1 MNLIQKQIIDLL
13 NSSIHNT
20 VPKLDYSKDINW
32 DEIIDEANA
41 HSITGLIYPALKNIK
56 NNNIDKEIIDKLKRT
71 TLYSAIGQSNH
82 IKTTAEILKLFNE
95 NNIPV
100 IVLKGL
106 VVREYYPKPDLRTMC
121 DSDVI
126 IHKEDLE
133 KVRELLLERGFH
145 EEEDAGHHIAFLR
158 GGFNLEVHWT
168 LANETFRKGQ
178 ECFQEKIWDDA
189 MKVKVGGIDTLSL
202 SLEDLTLH
210 LCAHMASHMAISG
223 FGVRQLADLV
233 LVVEHKGKEIN
244 WSEFKEKAEKS
255 GLTQFST
262 GMFKVCN
269 YLFGMEIPKE
279 LNIKSKNEDDEIIKL
294 VVNDIFTGGV
304 YGQRDLS
311 FSFRAQVGYDIDDD
325 STFSMIKRYIQ
336 VILPPTSKLSDRY
349 AYAKKYKILLPI
361 AWIHHIY
368 VGITT
373 KEYDSDSKK
382 KFLTSTII
390 NAKSRN
396 KVVRWLEL

>member
-1 MNLIQKQIIDLL
+1 MNLIQEQIIDLL
-13 NSSIHNT
+13 NASIHNT
-20 VPKLDYSKDINW
+20 VPKLDYSKNIEWDNLIN
-32 DEIIDEANA
+32 EANA
-41 HSITGLIYPALKNIK
+41 HSITGLLYPALKNIK
-56 NNNIDKEIIDKLKRT
+56 DNNISKEVIDKLKRYT
-71 TLYSAIGQSNH
+71 FNEAIGQSNH
-82 IKTTAEILKLFNE
+82 IKRTAEILSLFNE

-126 IHKEDLE
+126 IHKNDLE
-133 KVRELLLERGFH
+133 KVRKLLLEKGFV
-145 EEEDAGHHIAFLR
+145 EEEDAGHHIAFLNNS
-158 GGFNLEVHWT
+158 FNLEVHWT
-168 LANETFRKGQ
+168 LANESFRKGQ
-178 ECFQEKIWDDA
+178 ECFQERIWDDA
-189 MKVKVGGIDTLSL
+189 MKIKVGGVDTLSL
-202 SLEDLTLH
+202 SLEDLALH

-233 LVVEHKGKEIN
+233 LLVEHKGNEID
-244 WSEFKEKAEKS
+244 WDEFKDKAKKS

-269 YLFGMEIPKE
+269 YLFDMEIPKQ
-279 LNIKSKNEDDEIIKL
+279 LNIKNSRNDEEIIKL

-325 STFSMIKRYIQ
+325 STFSMLKRYIQ
-336 VILPPTSKLSDRY
+336 VILPPISKLSDRY
-349 AYAKKYKILLPI
+349 AYAKKYKILLPA

-373 KEYDSDSKK
+373 KEYDSESKK
-382 KFLTSTII
+382 KFLTSTIS

>member
-1 MNLIQKQIIDLL
+1 MNLIQEQIIDLL
-13 NSSIHNT
+13 NASIHNT
-20 VPKLDYSKDINW
+20 VPKLDYSKNVEWDNLIN
-32 DEIIDEANA
+32 EANA
-41 HSITGLIYPALKNIK
+41 HSITGLLYPALKNIK
-56 NNNIDKEIIDKLKRT
+56 DNNISKEVIDKLKRYT
-71 TLYSAIGQSNH
+71 FNEAIGQSNH
-82 IKTTAEILKLFNE
+82 IKRTAEILSLFNE

-126 IHKEDLE
+126 IHKNDLE
-133 KVRELLLERGFH
+133 RVRKLLLERGFV
-145 EEEDAGHHIAFLR
+145 EEEDAGHHIAFMK
-158 GGFNLEVHWT
+158 GGLNLEVHWT
-168 LANETFRKGQ
+168 LANESFRKGQ
-178 ECFQEKIWDDA
+178 ECFQERIWDDA
-189 MKVKVGGIDTLSL
+189 MKIKVGGVDTLSL
-202 SLEDLTLH
+202 SLEDLALH

-233 LVVEHKGKEIN
+233 LLVEHKGNEID
-244 WSEFKEKAEKS
+244 WDEFKDKAKKS

-269 YLFGMEIPKE
+269 YLFDMEIPKQ
-279 LNIKSKNEDDEIIKL
+279 LNIKNSRNDEEIIKL

-325 STFSMIKRYIQ
+325 STFSMLKRYIQ
-336 VILPPTSKLSDRY
+336 VILPPISKLSDRY
-349 AYAKKYKILLPI
+349 AYAKKYKILLPA

-373 KEYDSDSKK
+373 KKYDSESKK
-382 KFLTSTII
+382 KFLTSTIS

>member
-1 MNLIQKQIIDLL
+1 MDLIQRQIIDLL
-13 NSSIHNT
+13 NASIHNT
-20 VPKLDYSKDINW
+20 VPKLDYSRDVDWNEVIN
-32 DEIIDEANA
+32 EANE

-56 NNNIDKEIIDKLKRT
+56 DNNIDKDIIDKLKKHT
-71 TLYSAIGQSNH
+71 FYSAVRQSNH
-82 IKTTAEILKLFNE
+82 IKRTAEILKLFNE

-126 IHKEDLE
+126 IHKSDLE
-133 KVRELLLERGFH
+133 RVRKLLLERGFH
-145 EEEDAGHHIAFLR
+145 EEEDAGHHIAFMNA
-158 GGFNLEVHWT
+158 GFNLEIHWT

-178 ECFQEKIWDDA
+178 ECFQERIWDDA
-189 MKVKVGGIDTLSL
+189 MKVKVGGVDTLSL
-202 SLEDLTLH
+202 SLEDLALH

-223 FGVRQLADLV
+223 FGVRQLSDLV
-233 LVVEHKGKEIN
+233 LLVEHKGNEIN
-244 WSEFKEKAEKS
+244 WNEFKEKAKKS

-269 YLFGMEIPKE
+269 YLFGMEIPRG
-279 LNIKSKNEDDEIIKL
+279 LNIKNKDEDEDIIKL
-294 VVNDIFTGGV
+294 VVDDIFTGGV

-325 STFSMIKRYIQ
+325 STFSMLKRYIQ
-336 VILPPTSKLSDRY
+336 VILPPPSKLSDRY

-373 KEYDSDSKK
+373 KEYDSESKK
-382 KFLTSTII
+382 KFLTSTIS

>member
-1 MNLIQKQIIDLL
+1 MNLIQEQIIDLL
-13 NSSIHNT
+13 NASIHNT
-20 VPKLDYSKDINW
+20 VPKLDYGKNVEWDNLIN
-32 DEIIDEANA
+32 EANA
-41 HSITGLIYPALKNIK
+41 HSITGLLYPALKNIK
-56 NNNIDKEIIDKLKRT
+56 DNNISKEVIDKLKRYT
-71 TLYSAIGQSNH
+71 FNEAIGQSNH
-82 IKTTAEILKLFNE
+82 IKRTAEILSLFNE

-126 IHKEDLE
+126 IHKNDLE
-133 KVRELLLERGFH
+133 RVRKLLLERGFV
-145 EEEDAGHHIAFLR
+145 EEEDAGHHIAFMK
-158 GGFNLEVHWT
+158 GGLNLEVHWT
-168 LANETFRKGQ
+168 LANESFRKGQ

-189 MKVKVGGIDTLSL
+189 MKIKVGGVDTLSL
-202 SLEDLTLH
+202 SLEDLALH

-233 LVVEHKGKEIN
+233 LLVEHKGNEID
-244 WSEFKEKAEKS
+244 WDEFKDKAKKS

-269 YLFGMEIPKE
+269 YLFDMEIPKQ
-279 LNIKSKNEDDEIIKL
+279 LNIKNSRNDEEIIKL

-325 STFSMIKRYIQ
+325 STFSMLKRYIQ
-336 VILPPTSKLSDRY
+336 VILPPISKLSDRY
-349 AYAKKYKILLPI
+349 AYAKKYKILLPA

-373 KEYDSDSKK
+373 KKYDSESKK
-382 KFLTSTII
+382 KFLTSTIS

>member
-1 MNLIQKQIIDLL
+1 MNLIQEQIIDLL
-13 NSSIHNT
+13 NASIHNT
-20 VPKLDYSKDINW
+20 VPKLDYSKNIEWDNLIN
-32 DEIIDEANA
+32 EANA
-41 HSITGLIYPALKNIK
+41 HSITGLLYPALKNIK
-56 NNNIDKEIIDKLKRT
+56 DNNISKEVIDKLKRYT
-71 TLYSAIGQSNH
+71 FNAAIGQSNH
-82 IKTTAEILKLFNE
+82 IKRTADILSLFNE

-126 IHKEDLE
+126 IHKNDLE
-133 KVRELLLERGFH
+133 KVRKLLLEKGFV
-145 EEEDAGHHIAFLR
+145 EEEDAGHHIAFLNNS
-158 GGFNLEVHWT
+158 FNLEVHWT
-168 LANETFRKGQ
+168 LANESFRKGQ

-189 MKVKVGGIDTLSL
+189 MKIKVGGVDTLSL
-202 SLEDLTLH
+202 SLEDLALH

-233 LVVEHKGKEIN
+233 LLVEHKGNEID
-244 WSEFKEKAEKS
+244 WSEFNDKAKKS

-279 LNIKSKNEDDEIIKL
+279 LNIKYSRNDEEIIKL

-325 STFSMIKRYIQ
+325 STFSMLKRYIQ
-336 VILPPTSKLSDRY
+336 VILPPISKLSDRY
-349 AYAKKYKILLPI
+349 AYAKKYKILLPA

-373 KEYDSDSKK
+373 KKYDSESKK
-382 KFLTSTII
+382 KFLTSTIS

>member
-1 MNLIQKQIIDLL
+1 MNLIQEQIIDLL
-13 NSSIHNT
+13 NASIHNT
-20 VPKLDYSKDINW
+20 VPKLDYSKNIEWDNLIN
-32 DEIIDEANA
+32 EANA
-41 HSITGLIYPALKNIK
+41 HSITGLLYPALKNIK
-56 NNNIDKEIIDKLKRT
+56 DNNISKEVIDKLKRYT
-71 TLYSAIGQSNH
+71 FNAAIGQSNH
-82 IKTTAEILKLFNE
+82 IKRTADILSLFNE
-95 NNIPV
+95 NNLPV

-126 IHKEDLE
+126 IHKNDLE
-133 KVRELLLERGFH
+133 KVRKLLLEKGFV
-145 EEEDAGHHIAFLR
+145 EEEDAGHHIAFLNNS
-158 GGFNLEVHWT
+158 FNLEVHWT
-168 LANETFRKGQ
+168 LANESFRKGQ

-189 MKVKVGGIDTLSL
+189 MKIKVGGVDTLSL
-202 SLEDLTLH
+202 SLEDLALH

-233 LVVEHKGKEIN
+233 LLVEHKGNEID
-244 WSEFKEKAEKS
+244 WSEFNDKAKKS

-279 LNIKSKNEDDEIIKL
+279 LNIKYSRNDEEIIKL

-325 STFSMIKRYIQ
+325 STFSMLKRYIQ
-336 VILPPTSKLSDRY
+336 VILPPISKLSDRY
-349 AYAKKYKILLPI
+349 AYAKKYKILLPA

-373 KEYDSDSKK
+373 KEYDSESKK
-382 KFLTSTII
+382 KFLTSTIS

>member
-1 MNLIQKQIIDLL
+1 MDLIQRQIIDLL
-13 NSSIHNT
+13 NASIHNT
-20 VPKLDYSKDINW
+20 VPKLDYSKDVDW
-32 DEIIDEANA
+32 DEVINEANA

-56 NNNIDKEIIDKLKRT
+56 NNNIDKDIIDKLKKIT
-71 TLYSAIGQSNH
+71 FYSAIGQSNH
-82 IKTTAEILKLFNE
+82 IKRTAEILKLFNE

-126 IHKEDLE
+126 IHKSDLE
-133 KVRELLLERGFH
+133 RVRKLLLERGFH
-145 EEEDAGHHIAFLR
+145 EEEDAGHHIAFMNA
-158 GGFNLEVHWT
+158 GFNLEIHWT

-178 ECFQEKIWDDA
+178 ECFQERIWDDA
-189 MKVKVGGIDTLSL
+189 MKVKVGGVDTLSL
-202 SLEDLTLH
+202 SLEDLALH

-233 LVVEHKGKEIN
+233 LLVEYKGNEIN
-244 WSEFKEKAEKS
+244 WNEFKEKAEKS
-255 GLTQFST
+255 GLTQFSI

-279 LNIKSKNEDDEIIKL
+279 LNIKNKKEDEEIIKL
-294 VVNDIFTGGV
+294 VVDDIFTGGV

-311 FSFRAQVGYDIDDD
+311 FSFRAQVGYDIDND

-349 AYAKKYKILLPI
+349 AYARKYKILLPI

-373 KEYDSDSKK
+373 KEYDSESKK
-382 KFLTSTII
+382 KFLTSTIS

>member
-1 MNLIQKQIIDLL
+1 MDLIQRQIIDLL
-13 NSSIHNT
+13 NASIHNT
-20 VPKLDYSKDINW
+20 VPRLDYSKDVDW
-32 DEIIDEANA
+32 DEVINEANA

-56 NNNIDKEIIDKLKRT
+56 DNNIDKDIIDKLKKIT
-71 TLYSAIGQSNH
+71 FYSAIRQSNH
-82 IKTTAEILKLFNE
+82 IKRTAEILKLFNE
-95 NNIPV
+95 NNIPL

-126 IHKEDLE
+126 IHKSDLE
-133 KVRELLLERGFH
+133 RVRKLLLERGFH
-145 EEEDAGHHIAFLR
+145 EEEDAGHHIAFMNA
-158 GGFNLEVHWT
+158 GFNLEIHWT

-178 ECFQEKIWDDA
+178 ECFQERIWDDA
-189 MKVKVGGIDTLSL
+189 MKVKVGGVDTLSL
-202 SLEDLTLH
+202 SLEDLALH

-233 LVVEHKGKEIN
+233 LLVEHKGNEIN
-244 WSEFKEKAEKS
+244 WNEFKEKAEKS
-255 GLTQFST
+255 GLTQFSI

-279 LNIKSKNEDDEIIKL
+279 LNIKNKKEDEEIIKL
-294 VVNDIFTGGV
+294 VVDDIFTGGV

-311 FSFRAQVGYDIDDD
+311 FSFRAQVGYDIDND

-349 AYAKKYKILLPI
+349 AYARKYKILLPI

-373 KEYDSDSKK
+373 KEYDSESKK
-382 KFLTSTII
+382 KFLTSTIS

>member
-1 MNLIQKQIIDLL
+1 MNLIQEQIIDLL
-13 NSSIHNT
+13 NASIHNT
-20 VPKLDYSKDINW
+20 VPKLDYGKNVEWDNLIN
-32 DEIIDEANA
+32 EANA
-41 HSITGLIYPALKNIK
+41 HSITGLLYPALKNIK
-56 NNNIDKEIIDKLKRT
+56 DNNISKEVIDKLKRYT
-71 TLYSAIGQSNH
+71 FNEAIGQSNH
-82 IKTTAEILKLFNE
+82 IKRTAEILSLFNE

-126 IHKEDLE
+126 IHKNDLE
-133 KVRELLLERGFH
+133 RVRKLLLERGFV
-145 EEEDAGHHIAFLR
+145 EEEDAGHHIAFMK
-158 GGFNLEVHWT
+158 GGLNLEVHWT
-168 LANETFRKGQ
+168 LANESFRKGQ
-178 ECFQEKIWDDA
+178 ECFQERIWDDA
-189 MKVKVGGIDTLSL
+189 MKIKVGGVDTLSL
-202 SLEDLTLH
+202 SLEDLALH

-233 LVVEHKGKEIN
+233 LLVEHKGNEID
-244 WSEFKEKAEKS
+244 WDEFKDKAKKS

-269 YLFGMEIPKE
+269 YLFDMEIPKQ
-279 LNIKSKNEDDEIIKL
+279 LNIKNSRNDEEIIKL

-325 STFSMIKRYIQ
+325 STFSMLKRYIQ
-336 VILPPTSKLSDRY
+336 VILPPISKLSDRY
-349 AYAKKYKILLPI
+349 AYAKKYKILLPA

-373 KEYDSDSKK
+373 KKYDSESKK
-382 KFLTSTII
+382 KFLTSTIS

>member
-1 MNLIQKQIIDLL
+1 MNLIQEQIIDLL
-13 NSSIHNT
+13 NASIHNT
-20 VPKLDYSKDINW
+20 VPKLDYSKNVEWDNLIN
-32 DEIIDEANA
+32 EANA
-41 HSITGLIYPALKNIK
+41 HSITGLLYPALKNIK
-56 NNNIDKEIIDKLKRT
+56 DNNISKEVIDKLKRYT
-71 TLYSAIGQSNH
+71 FNAAIGQSNH
-82 IKTTAEILKLFNE
+82 IKRTADILSLFNE

-126 IHKEDLE
+126 IHKNDLE
-133 KVRELLLERGFH
+133 KVRKLLLEKGFV
-145 EEEDAGHHIAFLR
+145 EEEDAGHHIAFLNNS
-158 GGFNLEVHWT
+158 FNLEVHWT
-168 LANETFRKGQ
+168 LANESFRKGQ

-189 MKVKVGGIDTLSL
+189 MKIKVGGVDTLSL
-202 SLEDLTLH
+202 SLEDLALH

-233 LVVEHKGKEIN
+233 LLVEHKGNEID
-244 WSEFKEKAEKS
+244 WDEFKDKAKKS

-269 YLFGMEIPKE
+269 YLFDMEIPKQ
-279 LNIKSKNEDDEIIKL
+279 LNIKNSRNDEEIIKL

-325 STFSMIKRYIQ
+325 STFSMLKRYIQ
-336 VILPPTSKLSDRY
+336 VILPPVSKLSDRY
-349 AYAKKYKILLPI
+349 EYAKKYKILLPI

-368 VGITT
+368 IGITT
-373 KEYDSDSKK
+373 KEYDSESKK
-382 KFLTSTII
+382 KFLTSTIS

>member
-1 MNLIQKQIIDLL
+1 MNLIQEQIIDLL
-13 NSSIHNT
+13 NASIHNT
-20 VPKLDYSKDINW
+20 VPKLDYGKNVEWDNLIN
-32 DEIIDEANA
+32 EANA
-41 HSITGLIYPALKNIK
+41 HSITGLLYPALKNIK
-56 NNNIDKEIIDKLKRT
+56 DNNISKEVIDKLKRYT
-71 TLYSAIGQSNH
+71 FNEAIGQSNH
-82 IKTTAEILKLFNE
+82 IKRTAEILSLFNE

-126 IHKEDLE
+126 IHKNDLE
-133 KVRELLLERGFH
+133 RVRKLLLERGFV
-145 EEEDAGHHIAFLR
+145 EEEDAGHHIAFMK
-158 GGFNLEVHWT
+158 GGLNLEVHWT
-168 LANETFRKGQ
+168 LANESFRKGQ

-189 MKVKVGGIDTLSL
+189 MKIKVGGVDTLSL
-202 SLEDLTLH
+202 SLEDLALH

-233 LVVEHKGKEIN
+233 LLVEHKGNEID
-244 WSEFKEKAEKS
+244 WDEFKDKAKKS

-269 YLFGMEIPKE
+269 YLFDMEIPKQ
-279 LNIKSKNEDDEIIKL
+279 LNIKNSRNDEEIIKL

-325 STFSMIKRYIQ
+325 STFSMLKRYIQ
-336 VILPPTSKLSDRY
+336 VILPPISKLSDRY
-349 AYAKKYKILLPI
+349 AYAKKYKILLPA
-361 AWIHHIY
+361 AWIYHIY

-373 KEYDSDSKK
+373 KKYDSESKK
-382 KFLTSTII
+382 KFLTSTIS

>member
-1 MNLIQKQIIDLL
+1 MDLIQRQIIDLL
-13 NSSIHNT
+13 NASIHNT
-20 VPKLDYSKDINW
+20 VPKLDYSRDVDWNEVIN
-32 DEIIDEANA
+32 EANE

-56 NNNIDKEIIDKLKRT
+56 DNNIDKDIIDKLKKHT
-71 TLYSAIGQSNH
+71 FYSAVRQSNH
-82 IKTTAEILKLFNE
+82 IKRTAEILKLFNE

-126 IHKEDLE
+126 IHKSDLE
-133 KVRELLLERGFH
+133 RVRKLLLERGFH
-145 EEEDAGHHIAFLR
+145 EEEDAGHHIAFMNA
-158 GGFNLEVHWT
+158 GFNLEIHWT

-178 ECFQEKIWDDA
+178 ECFQERIWDDA
-189 MKVKVGGIDTLSL
+189 MKVKVGGVDTLSL
-202 SLEDLTLH
+202 SLEDLALH

-233 LVVEHKGKEIN
+233 LLVEHKGNEIN
-244 WSEFKEKAEKS
+244 WNEFKEKAEKS

-269 YLFGMEIPKE
+269 YLFGMEIPKG
-279 LNIKSKNEDDEIIKL
+279 LNIKNKDEDEEIIKL

-325 STFSMIKRYIQ
+325 STFSMLKRYIQ
-336 VILPPTSKLSDRY
+336 VILPPPSKLSDRY
-349 AYAKKYKILLPI
+349 AYAKKYKIL
-361 AWIHHIY
+361 
-368 VGITT
+368 
-373 KEYDSDSKK
+373 
-382 KFLTSTII
+382 
-390 NAKSRN
+390 
-396 KVVRWLEL
+396 

>member
-1 MNLIQKQIIDLL
+1 MNLIQEQIIDLL
-13 NSSIHNT
+13 NASIHNT
-20 VPKLDYSKDINW
+20 VPKLDYSKNVEWDNLIN
-32 DEIIDEANA
+32 EANA
-41 HSITGLIYPALKNIK
+41 HSITGLLYPALKNIK
-56 NNNIDKEIIDKLKRT
+56 DNNISKEVIDKLKRYT
-71 TLYSAIGQSNH
+71 FNEAIGQSNH
-82 IKTTAEILKLFNE
+82 IKRTAEILSLFNE

-126 IHKEDLE
+126 IHKNDLE
-133 KVRELLLERGFH
+133 RVRKLLLERGFV
-145 EEEDAGHHIAFLR
+145 EEGDAGHHIAFMK
-158 GGFNLEVHWT
+158 GGLNLEVHWT
-168 LANETFRKGQ
+168 LANESFRKGQ
-178 ECFQEKIWDDA
+178 ECFQERIWDDA
-189 MKVKVGGIDTLSL
+189 MKIKVGGVDTLSL
-202 SLEDLTLH
+202 SLEDLALH

-233 LVVEHKGKEIN
+233 LLVEHKGNEID
-244 WSEFKEKAEKS
+244 WDEFKDKAKKS

-269 YLFGMEIPKE
+269 YLFDMEIPKQ
-279 LNIKSKNEDDEIIKL
+279 LNIKNSRNDEEIIKL

-325 STFSMIKRYIQ
+325 STFSMLKRYIQ
-336 VILPPTSKLSDRY
+336 VILPPISKLSDRY
-349 AYAKKYKILLPI
+349 AYAKKYKILLPA

-373 KEYDSDSKK
+373 KKYDSESKK
-382 KFLTSTII
+382 KFLTSTIS

>member
-1 MNLIQKQIIDLL
+1 MNLIQEQIIDLL
-13 NSSIHNT
+13 NASIHNT
-20 VPKLDYSKDINW
+20 VPKLDYSKNVEWDNLIN
-32 DEIIDEANA
+32 EANA
-41 HSITGLIYPALKNIK
+41 HSITGLLYPALKNIK
-56 NNNIDKEIIDKLKRT
+56 DNNISKEVIDKLKRYT
-71 TLYSAIGQSNH
+71 FNEAIGQSNH
-82 IKTTAEILKLFNE
+82 IKRTAEILSLFNE

-126 IHKEDLE
+126 IHKNDLE
-133 KVRELLLERGFH
+133 RVRKLLLERGFV
-145 EEEDAGHHIAFLR
+145 EEEDAGHHIAFMK
-158 GGFNLEVHWT
+158 GGLNLEVHWT
-168 LANETFRKGQ
+168 LANESFRKGQ

-189 MKVKVGGIDTLSL
+189 MKIKVGGVDTLSL
-202 SLEDLTLH
+202 SLEDLALH

-233 LVVEHKGKEIN
+233 LLVEHKGNEID
-244 WSEFKEKAEKS
+244 WDEFKDKAKKS

-269 YLFGMEIPKE
+269 YLFDMEIPKQ
-279 LNIKSKNEDDEIIKL
+279 LNIKNSRNDEEIIKL

-325 STFSMIKRYIQ
+325 STFSMLKRYIQ
-336 VILPPTSKLSDRY
+336 VILPPISKLSDRY
-349 AYAKKYKILLPI
+349 AYAKKYKILLPA

-373 KEYDSDSKK
+373 KKYDSESKK
-382 KFLTSTII
+382 KFLTSTIS

>member
-13 NSSIHNT
+13 NASIHNT
-20 VPKLDYSKDINW
+20 VPKLDYSKDVDW
-32 DEIIDEANA
+32 DEVINEANA

-56 NNNIDKEIIDKLKRT
+56 DNNIDKDIIDKLKKIT
-71 TLYSAIGQSNH
+71 FYSAIRQSNH
-82 IKTTAEILKLFNE
+82 IKRTAEILKLFNE

-126 IHKEDLE
+126 IYKSDLE
-133 KVRELLLERGFH
+133 RVRKLLLERGFH
-145 EEEDAGHHIAFLR
+145 EEEDAGHHIAFMKAD
-158 GGFNLEVHWT
+158 FNLEIHWT

-189 MKVKVGGIDTLSL
+189 MKVKVGRVDTLSL
-202 SLEDLTLH
+202 SLEDLALH

-233 LVVEHKGKEIN
+233 LLVEHKGNEIKWN
-244 WSEFKEKAEKS
+244 EFREKAEKS

-279 LNIKSKNEDDEIIKL
+279 LNIENKSEDDEIIKL

-325 STFSMIKRYIQ
+325 STFSMLKRYIQ
-336 VILPPTSKLSDRY
+336 VILPPPSKLSDRY

-368 VGITT
+368 VGITS
-373 KEYDSDSKK
+373 KEYDSESKK
-382 KFLTSTII
+382 KFLTSTIS

>member
-1 MNLIQKQIIDLL
+1 MN
-13 NSSIHNT
+13 
-20 VPKLDYSKDINW
+20 
-32 DEIIDEANA
+32 A
-41 HSITGLIYPALKNIK
+41 
-56 NNNIDKEIIDKLKRT
+56 
-71 TLYSAIGQSNH
+71 
-82 IKTTAEILKLFNE
+82 
-95 NNIPV
+95 
-100 IVLKGL
+100 
-106 VVREYYPKPDLRTMC
+106 
-121 DSDVI
+121 
-126 IHKEDLE
+126 
-133 KVRELLLERGFH
+133 
-145 EEEDAGHHIAFLR
+145 
-158 GGFNLEVHWT
+158 GFNLEIHWT

-178 ECFQEKIWDDA
+178 ECFQERIWDDA
-189 MKVKVGGIDTLSL
+189 MKVKVGGVDTLSL
-202 SLEDLTLH
+202 SLEDLALH

-233 LVVEHKGKEIN
+233 LLVEHKGNEIN
-244 WSEFKEKAEKS
+244 WNEFKEKADKS

-269 YLFGMEIPKE
+269 YLFGMEIPKG
-279 LNIKSKNEDDEIIKL
+279 LNIKNKDEDEEIIKL

-325 STFSMIKRYIQ
+325 STFSMLKRYIQ
-336 VILPPTSKLSDRY
+336 VILPPPSKLSDRY

-373 KEYDSDSKK
+373 NEYDSESKK
-382 KFLTSTII
+382 KFLTSTIS

>member
-1 MNLIQKQIIDLL
+1 MNIIQKQIIDLL
-13 NSSIHNT
+13 NASIHNT
-20 VPKLDYSKDINW
+20 VPKLDYSKDVEW
-32 DEIIDEANA
+32 DELIKEASA
-41 HSITGLIYPALKNIK
+41 HSITGLLYPALKNIK
-56 NNNIDKEIIDKLKRT
+56 NNNISKEVIDRLKRYT
-71 TLYSAIGQSNH
+71 FNSAIGQSNH
-82 IKTTAEILKLFNE
+82 IKRTAEILEVFNE

-121 DSDVI
+121 DSDII

-133 KVRELLLERGFH
+133 KVKKLLLERNFI
-145 EEEDAGHHIAFLR
+145 EEEDAGHHIAFIK

-189 MKVKVGGIDTLSL
+189 IKVKVGGVDTFSL
-202 SLEDLTLH
+202 SLEDLALH

-233 LVVEHKGKEIN
+233 LLVEKKGNEIDWN
-244 WSEFKEKAEKS
+244 SFKEKAEKS

-269 YLFGMEIPKE
+269 YLFGMEIPKN
-279 LNIKSKNEDDEIIKL
+279 LNIKNNCGDDEIIRL
-294 VVNDIFTGGV
+294 IVNDIFTGGV

-325 STFSMIKRYIQ
+325 STFSMIKRYIK
-336 VILPPTSKLSDRY
+336 VILPPPSKLSDKY
-349 AYAKKYKILLPI
+349 AYAKKYKILLPA

-373 KEYDSDSKK
+373 KEYDKENKK
-382 KFLTSTII
+382 KFLTSTIS
-390 NAKSRN
+390 NSKYRN

>member
-1 MNLIQKQIIDLL
+1 MDLIQKQIIDLL

-20 VPKLDYSKDINW
+20 EPKLDYSKNIEWDNLIN
-32 DEIIDEANA
+32 EANA
-41 HSITGLIYPALKNIK
+41 HSITGLLYPALKKKKDNGISK
-56 NNNIDKEIIDKLKRT
+56 DVIEKLKKYT
-71 TLYSAIGQSNH
+71 FNSAIRQSNH
-82 IKTTAEILKLFNE
+82 IKRTSEILNLFNE

-126 IHKEDLE
+126 IHKNDLE
-133 KVRELLLERGFH
+133 KVRKLLLQKGFI
-145 EEEDAGHHIAFLR
+145 EEKDAGHHIAFLDS
-158 GGFNLEVHWT
+158 GFNLEVHWT

-189 MKVKVGGIDTLSL
+189 IKIKVGGVDTLSL
-202 SLEDLTLH
+202 GLEDLALH

-233 LVVEHKGKEIN
+233 LLVEKKGNEIDWN
-244 WSEFKEKAEKS
+244 SFKEKAEKS
-255 GLTQFST
+255 GLTQFSI

-269 YLFGMEIPKE
+269 YLFDMDIPNE
-279 LNIKSKNEDDEIIKL
+279 LSITNKRGDEEVVKL
-294 VVNDIFTGGV
+294 IVNDIFTGGV

-311 FSFRAQVGYDIDDD
+311 FTFRAQVGYDIEDDN
-325 STFSMIKRYIQ
+325 TFSMLKRYIQ
-336 VILPPTSKLSDRY
+336 IIFPPPSKLSDRY
-349 AYAKKYKILLPI
+349 GYAKKYKILLPV

-368 VGITT
+368 VGIIT
-373 KEYDSDSKK
+373 KEYDKESKK
-382 KFLTSTII
+382 KFLTSTIS
-390 NAKSRN
+390 NAKRRN

>member
-1 MNLIQKQIIDLL
+1 MNLIQEQIIDLL
-13 NSSIHNT
+13 NASIHNT
-20 VPKLDYSKDINW
+20 VPKLDYSKNVEWDNLIN
-32 DEIIDEANA
+32 EANA
-41 HSITGLIYPALKNIK
+41 HSITGLLYPALKNIK
-56 NNNIDKEIIDKLKRT
+56 DNNISKEVIDKLKRYT
-71 TLYSAIGQSNH
+71 FNEAIGQSNH
-82 IKTTAEILKLFNE
+82 IKRTAEILSLFNE

-126 IHKEDLE
+126 IHKNDLE
-133 KVRELLLERGFH
+133 RVRKLLLERGFV
-145 EEEDAGHHIAFLR
+145 EEEDAGHHIAFMK
-158 GGFNLEVHWT
+158 GGLNLEVHWT
-168 LANETFRKGQ
+168 LANESFRKGQ
-178 ECFQEKIWDDA
+178 ECFQERIWDDA
-189 MKVKVGGIDTLSL
+189 MKIKVGGVDTLSL
-202 SLEDLTLH
+202 SLEDLALH

-233 LVVEHKGKEIN
+233 LLVEHKGNEID
-244 WSEFKEKAEKS
+244 WDEFKDKAKKS

-269 YLFGMEIPKE
+269 YLFDMEIPKQ
-279 LNIKSKNEDDEIIKL
+279 LNIKNSRNDEEIIKL

-325 STFSMIKRYIQ
+325 STFSMLKRYIQ
-336 VILPPTSKLSDRY
+336 VILPPISKLSDRY
-349 AYAKKYKILLPI
+349 AYAKKYKILLPA

-373 KEYDSDSKK
+373 KEYDSESKK
-382 KFLTSTII
+382 KFLTSTIS

>member
-1 MNLIQKQIIDLL
+1 MNLIQEQIIDLL
-13 NSSIHNT
+13 NASIHNT
-20 VPKLDYSKDINW
+20 VPKLDYSKNVEWDNLIN
-32 DEIIDEANA
+32 EANA
-41 HSITGLIYPALKNIK
+41 HSITGLLYPALKNIK
-56 NNNIDKEIIDKLKRT
+56 DNNISKEVIDKLKRYT
-71 TLYSAIGQSNH
+71 FNAAIGQSNH
-82 IKTTAEILKLFNE
+82 IKRTADILSLFNE

-126 IHKEDLE
+126 IHKNDLE
-133 KVRELLLERGFH
+133 KVRKLLLEKGFV
-145 EEEDAGHHIAFLR
+145 EEEDAGHHIAFLNNS
-158 GGFNLEVHWT
+158 FNLEVHWT
-168 LANETFRKGQ
+168 LANESFRKGQ

-189 MKVKVGGIDTLSL
+189 MKIKVGGVDTLSL
-202 SLEDLTLH
+202 SLEDLALH

-233 LVVEHKGKEIN
+233 LLVEHKGNEID
-244 WSEFKEKAEKS
+244 WDEFKDKAKKS

-269 YLFGMEIPKE
+269 YLFDMEIPKQ
-279 LNIKSKNEDDEIIKL
+279 LNIKNSRNDEEIIKL

-325 STFSMIKRYIQ
+325 STFSMLKRYIQ
-336 VILPPTSKLSDRY
+336 VILPPVSKLSDRY
-349 AYAKKYKILLPI
+349 EYAKKYKILLPI

-373 KEYDSDSKK
+373 KEYDSESKK
-382 KFLTSTII
+382 KFLTSTIS
-390 NAKSRN
+390 NAKDRN

>member
-1 MNLIQKQIIDLL
+1 MNLIQEQIIDLL
-13 NSSIHNT
+13 NASIHNT
-20 VPKLDYSKDINW
+20 VPKLDYSKNVEWDNLIN
-32 DEIIDEANA
+32 EANA
-41 HSITGLIYPALKNIK
+41 HSITGLLYPALKNIK
-56 NNNIDKEIIDKLKRT
+56 DNNISKEVIDKLKRYT
-71 TLYSAIGQSNH
+71 FNAAIGQSNH
-82 IKTTAEILKLFNE
+82 IKRTADILSLFNE

-126 IHKEDLE
+126 IHKNDLE
-133 KVRELLLERGFH
+133 KVRKLLLEKGFV
-145 EEEDAGHHIAFLR
+145 EEEDAGHHIAFLNNS
-158 GGFNLEVHWT
+158 FNLEVHWT
-168 LANETFRKGQ
+168 LANESFRKGQ

-189 MKVKVGGIDTLSL
+189 MKIKVGGVDTLSL
-202 SLEDLTLH
+202 SLEDLALH

-233 LVVEHKGKEIN
+233 LLVEHKGNEID
-244 WSEFKEKAEKS
+244 WDEFKDKAKKS

-269 YLFGMEIPKE
+269 YLFDMEIPKQ
-279 LNIKSKNEDDEIIKL
+279 LNIKNSRNDEEIIKL

-336 VILPPTSKLSDRY
+336 VILPPISKLSDRY
-349 AYAKKYKILLPI
+349 AYAKKYKILLPA

-368 VGITT
+368 VGVTT
-373 KEYDSDSKK
+373 KEYDSESKK
-382 KFLTSTII
+382 KFLTSTIS

>member
-1 MNLIQKQIIDLL
+1 MNLIQEQIIDLL
-13 NSSIHNT
+13 NASIHNT
-20 VPKLDYSKDINW
+20 VPKLDYGKNVEWDNLIN
-32 DEIIDEANA
+32 EANA
-41 HSITGLIYPALKNIK
+41 HSITGLLYPALKNIK
-56 NNNIDKEIIDKLKRT
+56 DNNISKEVIDKLKRYT
-71 TLYSAIGQSNH
+71 FNEAIGQSNH
-82 IKTTAEILKLFNE
+82 IKRTAEILSLFNE

-126 IHKEDLE
+126 IHKNDLE
-133 KVRELLLERGFH
+133 RVRKLLLERGFV
-145 EEEDAGHHIAFLR
+145 EEEDAGHHIAFMK
-158 GGFNLEVHWT
+158 GGLNLEVHWT
-168 LANETFRKGQ
+168 LANESFRKGQ

-189 MKVKVGGIDTLSL
+189 MKIKVGGVDTLSL
-202 SLEDLTLH
+202 SLEDLALH

-233 LVVEHKGKEIN
+233 LLVEHKGNEID
-244 WSEFKEKAEKS
+244 WDEFKDKAKKS

-269 YLFGMEIPKE
+269 YLFDMEIPKQ
-279 LNIKSKNEDDEIIKL
+279 LNIKNIRNDEEIIKL

-325 STFSMIKRYIQ
+325 STFSMLKRYIQ
-336 VILPPTSKLSDRY
+336 VILPPISKLSDRY
-349 AYAKKYKILLPI
+349 AYAKKYKILLPA

-373 KEYDSDSKK
+373 KEYDSESKK
-382 KFLTSTII
+382 KFLTSTIS

>member
-13 NSSIHNT
+13 NASIHDN
-20 VPKLDYSKDINW
+20 VPKLNYEKDVDW
-32 DEIIDEANA
+32 DNLIKEASE

-56 NNNIDKEIIDKLKRT
+56 NNNIDKEILDKLKKYT
-71 TLYSAIGQSNH
+71 FYAAIGQSKH
-82 IKTTAEILKLFNE
+82 IKRTAEILELFNE
-95 NNIPV
+95 NNIPI

-133 KVRELLLERGFH
+133 KVRKLLLEKGFR
-145 EEEDAGHHIAFLR
+145 EEEDAGHHIAFMK

-189 MKVKVGGIDTLSL
+189 MKVKVGGVDTLSL
-202 SLEDLTLH
+202 SLEDLALH

-233 LVVEHKGKEIN
+233 LLVEKKGNEIN
-244 WSEFKEKAEKS
+244 WNSFKEKASKS

-279 LNIKSKNEDDEIIKL
+279 LNIKSSHGDEKLIKL

-311 FSFRAQVGYDIDDD
+311 FSFRAQVGYDIEGD

-336 VILPPTSKLSDRY
+336 IILPPTSKLSDRY
-349 AYAKKYKILLPI
+349 AYAKKNKILLPI

-373 KEYDSDSKK
+373 KEYDSESKK
-382 KFLTSTII
+382 KFLTSTIS

>member
-1 MNLIQKQIIDLL
+1 MNLIQEQIIDLL
-13 NSSIHNT
+13 NASIHNT
-20 VPKLDYSKDINW
+20 VPKLDYSKNVEWDNLIN
-32 DEIIDEANA
+32 EANA
-41 HSITGLIYPALKNIK
+41 HSITGLLYPALKNIK
-56 NNNIDKEIIDKLKRT
+56 DNNISKEVIDKLKRYT
-71 TLYSAIGQSNH
+71 FNEAIGQSNH
-82 IKTTAEILKLFNE
+82 IKRTADILSLFNE

-126 IHKEDLE
+126 IHKNDLE
-133 KVRELLLERGFH
+133 KVRKLLLEKGFV
-145 EEEDAGHHIAFLR
+145 EEEDAGHHIAFLNNS
-158 GGFNLEVHWT
+158 FNLEVHWT
-168 LANETFRKGQ
+168 LANESFRKGQ

-189 MKVKVGGIDTLSL
+189 MKIKVGGVDTLSL
-202 SLEDLTLH
+202 SLEDLALH

-233 LVVEHKGKEIN
+233 LLVEHKGNEID
-244 WSEFKEKAEKS
+244 WDEFKDKAKKS

-269 YLFGMEIPKE
+269 YLFDMEIPKQ
-279 LNIKSKNEDDEIIKL
+279 LNIKNSRNDEEIIKL

-325 STFSMIKRYIQ
+325 STFSMLKRYIQ
-336 VILPPTSKLSDRY
+336 VILPPISKLSDRY
-349 AYAKKYKILLPI
+349 AYAKKYKILLPA

-373 KEYDSDSKK
+373 KKYDSESKK
-382 KFLTSTII
+382 KFLTSTIS
-390 NAKSRN
+390 NAKSRY
-396 KVVRWLEL
+396 KFGRWLEL

>member
-1 MNLIQKQIIDLL
+1 MNLIQEQIIDLL
-13 NSSIHNT
+13 NASIHNT
-20 VPKLDYSKDINW
+20 VPKLDYSKNIEWDNLIN
-32 DEIIDEANA
+32 EANA
-41 HSITGLIYPALKNIK
+41 HSITGLLYPALKNIK
-56 NNNIDKEIIDKLKRT
+56 DNNISKEVIDKLKRYT
-71 TLYSAIGQSNH
+71 FNAAIGQSNH
-82 IKTTAEILKLFNE
+82 IKRTADILSLFNE

-126 IHKEDLE
+126 IHKNDLE
-133 KVRELLLERGFH
+133 KVRKLLLEKGFV
-145 EEEDAGHHIAFLR
+145 EEEDAGHHIAFLNNS
-158 GGFNLEVHWT
+158 FNLEVHWT
-168 LANETFRKGQ
+168 LANESFRKGQ

-189 MKVKVGGIDTLSL
+189 MKIKVGGVDTLSL
-202 SLEDLTLH
+202 SLEDLALH

-233 LVVEHKGKEIN
+233 LLVEHKGNEID
-244 WSEFKEKAEKS
+244 WSEFNDKARKS

-279 LNIKSKNEDDEIIKL
+279 LNIKYSRNDEEIIKL

-325 STFSMIKRYIQ
+325 STFSMLKRYIQ
-336 VILPPTSKLSDRY
+336 VILPPISKLSDRY
-349 AYAKKYKILLPI
+349 AYAKKYKILLPA

-373 KEYDSDSKK
+373 KEYDSESKK
-382 KFLTSTII
+382 KFLTSTIS

>member
-1 MNLIQKQIIDLL
+1 MNLIQRQIIDLL
-13 NSSIHNT
+13 NASIHNT
-20 VPKLDYSKDINW
+20 VPKLDYSKDVDW
-32 DEIIDEANA
+32 DEVINEANA

-56 NNNIDKEIIDKLKRT
+56 DNSIDKDIVDKLKKIT
-71 TLYSAIGQSNH
+71 FYSAIGQSNH
-82 IKTTAEILKLFNE
+82 IKSTAEILKLFNE
-95 NNIPV
+95 NNIQV

-126 IHKEDLE
+126 IHKNDLE
-133 KVRELLLERGFH
+133 RVRKLLLERGFY
-145 EEEDAGHHIAFLR
+145 EEEDAGHHIAFIN
-158 GGFNLEVHWT
+158 GGLNLEVHWT

-178 ECFQEKIWDDA
+178 ECFQENIWDDA
-189 MKVKVGGIDTLSL
+189 MKVKVGGVDTLSL
-202 SLEDLTLH
+202 SLEDLALH

-233 LVVEHKGKEIN
+233 LLVEHKGNEIN
-244 WSEFKEKAEKS
+244 WNEFKEKAEKS

-269 YLFGMEIPKE
+269 YLFGMEIPKG
-279 LNIKSKNEDDEIIKL
+279 LNIKNKDEDEEIIKL
-294 VVNDIFTGGV
+294 VINDIFTGGV

-325 STFSMIKRYIQ
+325 STFSMLKRYIQ

-368 VGITT
+368 VGITS
-373 KEYDSDSKK
+373 KEYDSESKK
-382 KFLTSTII
+382 KFLTSTIS

>member
-1 MNLIQKQIIDLL
+1 MNLIQEQIIDLL
-13 NSSIHNT
+13 NASIHNT
-20 VPKLDYSKDINW
+20 VPKLDYSKNIEWDNLIN
-32 DEIIDEANA
+32 EANA
-41 HSITGLIYPALKNIK
+41 HSITGLLYPALKNIK
-56 NNNIDKEIIDKLKRT
+56 DNNISKEVIDKLKRYT
-71 TLYSAIGQSNH
+71 FNAAIGQSNH
-82 IKTTAEILKLFNE
+82 IKRTADILSLFNE

-126 IHKEDLE
+126 IHKNDLE
-133 KVRELLLERGFH
+133 KVRKLLLEKGFV
-145 EEEDAGHHIAFLR
+145 EEEDAGHHIAFLNNS
-158 GGFNLEVHWT
+158 FNLEVHWT
-168 LANETFRKGQ
+168 LANESFRKGQ

-189 MKVKVGGIDTLSL
+189 MKIKVGGVDTLSL
-202 SLEDLTLH
+202 SLEDLALH

-233 LVVEHKGKEIN
+233 LLVEHKGNEID
-244 WSEFKEKAEKS
+244 WDEFKDKAKKS

-269 YLFGMEIPKE
+269 YLFDMEIPKQ
-279 LNIKSKNEDDEIIKL
+279 LNIKNSRNDEEIIKL

-325 STFSMIKRYIQ
+325 STFSMLKRYIQ
-336 VILPPTSKLSDRY
+336 VILPPISKLSDRY
-349 AYAKKYKILLPI
+349 AYAKKYKILLPA

-373 KEYDSDSKK
+373 KKYDSESKK
-382 KFLTSTII
+382 KFLTSTIS